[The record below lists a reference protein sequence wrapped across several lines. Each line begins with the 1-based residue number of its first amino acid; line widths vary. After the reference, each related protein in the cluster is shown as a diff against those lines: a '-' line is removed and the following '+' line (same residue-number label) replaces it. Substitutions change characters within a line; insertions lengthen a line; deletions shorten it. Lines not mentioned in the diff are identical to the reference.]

1 MGFLLLAGALVALS
15 VWFIPVLGLVAA
27 AIFVAC
33 LAPIGR
39 RFTERASMSLVLV
52 LAVLALTTIL
62 PLGLTLTWTSVRVGV
77 TALVAAVIGARVL
90 IRSPQVPLLPERR
103 WTDAVGLGA
112 GVLVGMMIILPFAGA
127 SSGAA
132 LSGLLTS
139 WDLWAH
145 FSFFANTYQAG
156 SSIWTTADPSGP
168 YGSGYPQ
175 LPFVLWTDL
184 QWLVQGSPEPMARED
199 LIFPYVTW
207 IGVTVGTCATL
218 LTWLAGDIA
227 ERLGMESSKSY
238 ARALAVTVT
247 GIVMVFGSF
256 STYANAGHANFALG
270 VTIIAVASY
279 WSMCC
284 RGSTLQY
291 GWLIVPAAALCCI
304 ALWPP
309 LVLGVAATGLGIV
322 VVLWTWRR
330 SASVAYALVAAIVVV
345 GAGWKYLSILL
356 SPASV
361 DSLSSGG
368 ASGGLASY
376 SIPMALVG
384 PAVLL
389 AGAILAWRRL
399 GWQMG
404 VALGSATLGLVP
416 FVLYLM
422 ASVDAA
428 GTPRLDS
435 YFLLK
440 IAGGLVLAATA
451 ALVAF
456 AAVVGGAGLEQ
467 IVGRLG
473 QPTWVW
479 STGLVAAGAVTLAGT
494 YGLLNAPSIPSGFP
508 QAPGFAAYQ
517 LRQQLVDGD
526 RQGPLIIEAARLAA
540 SEGQRTPLFW
550 DNNGVLMTSWLQAL
564 LGVRTNQDVA
574 VAEAIGVPPS
584 GEPPVANFN
593 RLLRENPRLN
603 VHLFWTNPGLFEP
616 LRPTAEQFGDVR
628 VKVTELN

>member
-15 VWFIPVLGLVAA
+15 VWSIPILGLVSA

-33 LAPIGR
+33 CAPIGR
-39 RFTERASMSLVLV
+39 RVTERASMSLVLV
-52 LAVLALTTIL
+52 LAALALTTIL
-62 PLGLTLTWTSVRVGV
+62 PLGLTFNWTSVRVGV
-77 TALVAAVIGARVL
+77 TLVVAAVIGARLL
-90 IRSPQVPLLPERR
+90 IRSPKVPLLPVMR
-103 WTDAVGLGA
+103 WTDAIGLGA
-112 GVLVGMMIILPFAGA
+112 GVLVGLMIVLPFVGA
-127 SSGAA
+127 SSGGA

-145 FSFFANTYQAG
+145 FSFFGNTYEAG

-184 QWLVQGSPEPMARED
+184 QWLVQGSSEPVARED
-199 LIFPYVTW
+199 LLGPYVTW
-207 IGVTVGTCATL
+207 IAVTIAACVTL

-227 ERLGMESSKSY
+227 DRLGMQSSKTH
-238 ARALAVTVT
+238 ARVLAVTVT
-247 GIVMVFGSF
+247 GIAMVFGSF

-284 RGSTLQY
+284 RESTLQY

-304 ALWPP
+304 TLWPP
-309 LVLGVAATGLGIV
+309 LVLGVAATGLGVV

-330 SASVAYALVAAIVVV
+330 SAAAVYALAASVAVVAA
-345 GAGWKYLSILL
+345 GWRYLSILL

-376 SIPMALVG
+376 SIPMAFVG
-384 PAVLL
+384 PVILL
-389 AGAILAWRRL
+389 FGSVIAWRKL
-399 GWQMG
+399 GWQVG

-456 AAVVGGAGLEQ
+456 VAVVAGEGLQ
-467 IVGRLG
+467 QVVVRLG

-479 STGLVAAGAVTLAGT
+479 STGVVAAGAAILAGS
-494 YGLLNAPSIPSGFP
+494 YGLLNAPAVPAGFP

-517 LRQQLVDGD
+517 LRKQLVTGD
-526 RQGPLIIEAARLAA
+526 PQGSQIIEAARLAA
-540 SEGQRTPLFW
+540 ADGDRSPLFW

-564 LGVRTNQDVA
+564 LGVRTNQDVV
-574 VAEAIGVPPS
+574 VAEAVGVPPN
-584 GEPPVANFN
+584 GEPPVADFN

-603 VHLFWTNPGLFEP
+603 VHLFWTNPGLYEP

-628 VKVTELN
+628 VKVTELH